1 MKKLLNFLSRGLQK
15 ICLILIRGYQRVI
28 SPLFPRHCRFYPT
41 CSAYC
46 YEAIAKY
53 GPFKGGL
60 LGLKRILR
68 CHPFNPGGYDPVP

>member
-53 GPFKGGL
+53 GTFKGGL
-60 LGLKRILR
+60 LGLQRTLR
-68 CHPFNPGGYDPVP
+68 CHPFNPEGYDPGP

>member
-41 CSAYC
+41 CSAYTL
-46 YEAIAKY
+46 EALRKY
-53 GPFKGGL
+53 GPFKGSY
-60 LGLKRILR
+60 LGIRRILK
-68 CHPFNPGGYDPVP
+68 CHPFHKGGYDPVP